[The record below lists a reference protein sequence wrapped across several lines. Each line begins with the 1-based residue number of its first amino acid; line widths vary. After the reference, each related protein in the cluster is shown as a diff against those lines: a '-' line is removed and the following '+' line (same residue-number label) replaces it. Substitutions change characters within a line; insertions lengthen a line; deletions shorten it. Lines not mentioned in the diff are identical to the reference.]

1 MKRTN
6 FRDVERGC
14 GAPLPDKAFITR
26 VALIFLFLFLLGG
39 LLPAQQG
46 SSETEVREIRM
57 TAQKYRFDPKEIRVR
72 EGERVRLLIT
82 ALDRKHGIRIKE
94 FGVKTVL
101 EKGKETVVEF
111 VAERAGEY
119 KFKCSVRC
127 GWRHG
132 SMKGKLIVEPAE
144 ATE

>member
-1 MKRTN
+1 MKRLT
-6 FRDVERGC
+6 VLVI
-14 GAPLPDKAFITR
+14 P
-26 VALIFLFLFLLGG
+26 LFLFLLSG

-46 SSETEVREIRM
+46 ASETQVREIRM
-57 TAQKYRFDPKEIRVR
+57 TAKKYRFDPKEIRVR

>member
-1 MKRTN
+1 MKRLT
-6 FRDVERGC
+6 VLVI
-14 GAPLPDKAFITR
+14 P
-26 VALIFLFLFLLGG
+26 LFLFLLSG

-46 SSETEVREIRM
+46 ASETQVREIRM
-57 TAQKYRFDPKEIRVR
+57 TAKKYRFDPKEIRVR

-127 GWRHG
+127 GRRYG
-132 SMKGKLIVEPAE
+132 RMKGKLIVEPAD
-144 ATE
+144 AND

>member
-1 MKRTN
+1 MKRLT
-6 FRDVERGC
+6 V
-14 GAPLPDKAFITR
+14 L
-26 VALIFLFLFLLGG
+26 LLWLFLFLLGG
-39 LLPAQQG
+39 LLPAQPG
-46 SSETEVREIRM
+46 ASETEVREIRM
-57 TAQKYRFDPKEIRVR
+57 TARKYRFDPQEIRVR

-101 EKGKETVVEF
+101 EKGKETGVEF

-132 SMKGKLIVEPAE
+132 SMKGKLSVEPADV
-144 ATE
+144 TE

>member
-1 MKRTN
+1 MKRLTILL
-6 FRDVERGC
+6 F
-14 GAPLPDKAFITR
+14 P
-26 VALIFLFLFLLGG
+26 LFLFLLGG
-39 LLPAQQG
+39 LLRAQQG
-46 SSETEVREIRM
+46 ASESEVREIRM
-57 TAQKYRFDPKEIRVR
+57 TARKYHFDPKEIRVR

-94 FGVKTVL
+94 FGVKVVL

-132 SMKGKLIVEPAE
+132 SMKGKLIVEPA
-144 ATE
+144 AGTP

>member
-1 MKRTN
+1 MKRLT
-6 FRDVERGC
+6 VLVI
-14 GAPLPDKAFITR
+14 P
-26 VALIFLFLFLLGG
+26 LFLFLLGG

-46 SSETEVREIRM
+46 SSETGVREIRM

-111 VAERAGEY
+111 VAERVGEY

-144 ATE
+144 VTE

>member
-1 MKRTN
+1 MKRLT
-6 FRDVERGC
+6 VLVI
-14 GAPLPDKAFITR
+14 P
-26 VALIFLFLFLLGG
+26 LFLFLLSG

-57 TAQKYRFDPKEIRVR
+57 TAQKYRFDPQEIRVR

-111 VAERAGEY
+111 VAERVGEY

-144 ATE
+144 VTE

>member
-1 MKRTN
+1 MKRLT
-6 FRDVERGC
+6 VLVI
-14 GAPLPDKAFITR
+14 P
-26 VALIFLFLFLLGG
+26 LFLFLLSG

-57 TAQKYRFDPKEIRVR
+57 TAQKYRFDPQEIRVR

-94 FGVKTVL
+94 FGIKTVL
-101 EKGKETVVEF
+101 EKDKETVVEF
-111 VAERAGEY
+111 VAERVGEY

-144 ATE
+144 VTE

>member
-1 MKRTN
+1 MKRLT
-6 FRDVERGC
+6 VLVI
-14 GAPLPDKAFITR
+14 P
-26 VALIFLFLFLLGG
+26 LFLFLLSG

-46 SSETEVREIRM
+46 SSETGVREIRM
-57 TAQKYRFDPKEIRVR
+57 TAQKYRFDPQEIRVR

-132 SMKGKLIVEPAE
+132 SMKGKLIVEPAD
-144 ATE
+144 AND

>member
-1 MKRTN
+1 MKRLT
-6 FRDVERGC
+6 VLVI
-14 GAPLPDKAFITR
+14 P
-26 VALIFLFLFLLGG
+26 LFLFLLGG

-57 TAQKYRFDPKEIRVR
+57 TARKYRFDPQEIRVR

-144 ATE
+144 VTE

>member
-1 MKRTN
+1 MKRLT
-6 FRDVERGC
+6 VLVI
-14 GAPLPDKAFITR
+14 P
-26 VALIFLFLFLLGG
+26 LFLFLLGG

-46 SSETEVREIRM
+46 SSETGVREIRM
-57 TAQKYRFDPKEIRVR
+57 TAQKYRFDPQEIRVR

-144 ATE
+144 GTE

>member
-1 MKRTN
+1 MKRLT
-6 FRDVERGC
+6 VLVI
-14 GAPLPDKAFITR
+14 P
-26 VALIFLFLFLLGG
+26 LFLFLLGG

-46 SSETEVREIRM
+46 ASETEVREIRM
-57 TAQKYRFDPKEIRVR
+57 TARKYRFDPQEIRVR

-94 FGVKTVL
+94 FGIKTVL

-132 SMKGKLIVEPAE
+132 SMKGKLIVESAASTP
-144 ATE
+144 

>member
-1 MKRTN
+1 MKRLT
-6 FRDVERGC
+6 VLVI
-14 GAPLPDKAFITR
+14 P
-26 VALIFLFLFLLGG
+26 LFLFLLGG

-94 FGVKTVL
+94 FGIKTVL

-111 VAERAGEY
+111 VAARAGEY

-144 ATE
+144 ATP

>member
-1 MKRTN
+1 MKRLT
-6 FRDVERGC
+6 VLVI
-14 GAPLPDKAFITR
+14 P
-26 VALIFLFLFLLGG
+26 LFLFLLGG

-57 TAQKYRFDPKEIRVR
+57 TARKYRFDPKEIRVR

-94 FGVKTVL
+94 FGIKTVL

-144 ATE
+144 ARE

>member
-1 MKRTN
+1 MKRLT
-6 FRDVERGC
+6 VLVI
-14 GAPLPDKAFITR
+14 P
-26 VALIFLFLFLLGG
+26 LFLFLLSG

-46 SSETEVREIRM
+46 SSEREVREIRM
-57 TAQKYRFDPKEIRVR
+57 TARKYRFDPQEIRVR

-132 SMKGKLIVEPAE
+132 SMKGKLIVEPA
-144 ATE
+144 AGTP

>member
-1 MKRTN
+1 MKRLT
-6 FRDVERGC
+6 VLVI
-14 GAPLPDKAFITR
+14 P
-26 VALIFLFLFLLGG
+26 LFLFLLSG

-46 SSETEVREIRM
+46 ASETEVREIRM
-57 TAQKYRFDPKEIRVR
+57 TAQKYRFDPQEIRVR

>member
-1 MKRTN
+1 MKRLT
-6 FRDVERGC
+6 VLVI
-14 GAPLPDKAFITR
+14 P
-26 VALIFLFLFLLGG
+26 LFLFLLSG

-46 SSETEVREIRM
+46 ASETEVREIRM
-57 TAQKYRFDPKEIRVR
+57 TARKYRFDPQEFRVR

-82 ALDRKHGIRIKE
+82 ALDRKHGIQIKE
-94 FGVKTVL
+94 FGIKTVL

-132 SMKGKLIVEPAE
+132 SMKGKLIVEPA
-144 ATE
+144 AGTP

>member
-1 MKRTN
+1 MKRLT
-6 FRDVERGC
+6 VLVI
-14 GAPLPDKAFITR
+14 P
-26 VALIFLFLFLLGG
+26 LFLFLLGG

-46 SSETEVREIRM
+46 SSETGVREIRM
-57 TAQKYRFDPKEIRVR
+57 TARKYRFDPQEIRVR

>member
-1 MKRTN
+1 MKRLT
-6 FRDVERGC
+6 VLVI
-14 GAPLPDKAFITR
+14 PLS
-26 VALIFLFLFLLGG
+26 LFLLGG

-46 SSETEVREIRM
+46 ASETKVREIRM
-57 TAQKYRFDPKEIRVR
+57 TARKYRFDPQEIRVR

-101 EKGKETVVEF
+101 EKDKETVVEF

-119 KFKCSVRC
+119 KFKCSKFC
-127 GWRHG
+127 GWGHRR
-132 SMKGKLIVEPAE
+132 MKGKLIVEPA
-144 ATE
+144 AGTP